1 MWYNVGRGG
10 GDVGSIMSVGVV
22 GVFGCGECV
31 WVAVHTNA
39 TTFDPVMVS
48 IPSTLRYEM
57 FVNV

>member
-1 MWYNVGRGG
+1 MG
-10 GDVGSIMSVGVV
+10 
-22 GVFGCGECV
+22 
-31 WVAVHTNA
+31 VAVHTSA